1 MLPNPVLGLPLTSP
15 TELFPIGQEK
25 FLELDPLSFS
35 NPTLSK
41 QLIMEKHDIVESPR
55 KRQKTSDAGPEEL
68 AVAGDGAADV
78 PTMTTPVAVPDAQAV
93 KEIEV
98 GITEFVSS
106 DNEGFSGIL
115 KKR

>member
-1 MLPNPVLGLPLTSP
+1 
-15 TELFPIGQEK
+15 
-25 FLELDPLSFS
+25 
-35 NPTLSK
+35 
-41 QLIMEKHDIVESPR
+41 
-55 KRQKTSDAGPEEL
+55 
-68 AVAGDGAADV
+68 
-78 PTMTTPVAVPDAQAV
+78 MTTPVAVPDAQAV